1 MGGGGCTQ
9 GHSLV
14 MLLYNLENCLF
25 LLPTGSAP
33 GTGAELSAAGGQP
46 PSPSAERTQ
55 QTSVHVSAAGIRSRS
70 LGRDSC
76 SLSPP
81 FPFSTPFITWFASWL
96 PSVLR
101 PCVLRWVGGCL
112 FFSALPWMVTSL
124 FYVLDIRVYRQ
135 IRAVSKMFTLQ
146 IGDLSTVFKPLSVE
160 PKGKPS
166 RFTTQ
171 PLSACSL

>member
-81 FPFSTPFITWFASWL
+81 FPFSTLLITWFASWL

-101 PCVLRWVGGCL
+101 TCVLRGVGGCL
-112 FFSALPWMVTSL
+112 LYPVLQCSALDGDI
-124 FYVLDIRVYRQ
+124 LDIRVYRQ

-166 RFTTQ
+166 RFTTR